1 MNTQLTQQEQDVL
14 LQAMKTTCKLWIKL
28 EKNDKGTLNLLMF
41 NGYSKDEAN
50 TMLDMGKRYYDI
62 FGKVE
67 FKDLE
72 VAA

>member
-1 MNTQLTQQEQDVL
+1 MNTQLTQQDQDTL

-28 EKNDKGTLNLLMF
+28 NKSDKGTLNLLLHT
-41 NGYSKDEAN
+41 GYSVPHAHQ
-50 TMLDMGKRYYDI
+50 MLEMGKRYYDI

>member
-1 MNTQLTQQEQDVL
+1 MSTQLTQQDQDLL

-28 EKNDKGTLNLLMF
+28 NKDDKKTINSLAVL
-41 NGYSKDEAN
+41 GYSIPDAN
-50 TMLDMGKRYYDI
+50 KMLEMGKRYYDI
-62 FGKVE
+62 FGKEE

>member
-1 MNTQLTQQEQDVL
+1 MSTQLTQQDQDLL

-28 EKNDKGTLNLLMF
+28 NKDDKKTINSLAVL
-41 NGYSKDEAN
+41 GYSIPDAN
-50 TMLDMGKRYYDI
+50 TMLDISKKYYQV
-62 FGKVE
+62 FGKHE

>member
-1 MNTQLTQQEQDVL
+1 MSTQLTQQDQDIL

-28 EKNDKGTLNLLMF
+28 NKNDKLVINRLSIL
-41 NGYSKDEAN
+41 GYSIPDAN
-50 TMLDMGKRYYDI
+50 KMLDMGKRYYDI
-62 FGKVE
+62 FGKIE